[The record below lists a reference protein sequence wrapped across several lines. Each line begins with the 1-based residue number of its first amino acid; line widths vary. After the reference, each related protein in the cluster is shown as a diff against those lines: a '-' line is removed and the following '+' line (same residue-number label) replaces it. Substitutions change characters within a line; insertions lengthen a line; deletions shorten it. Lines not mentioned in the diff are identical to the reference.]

1 MVTGYPVRALNRCAN
16 DRPLKAA
23 WCVARLP
30 GRFGCDQNAD
40 DVGTSLTSG
49 GQNLGESAV
58 NTQVLTA
65 AHCTKESWLVRWLPM
80 DAVAGDHNVHNIGPR
95 AQINPIDLRIE
106 HSLYKG
112 GIGPHDIAVLR
123 VKDPF
128 IFTDEVQP
136 INLPFNH
143 KISNDDSLILAGWGV
158 LKTTI
163 FIPDLPNG
171 LQEVKVTYMPFDQC
185 RKAVDQIKDA
195 YEYNPLNKDSNIC
208 TGPITGGVAACG
220 GDSGGPLIQMV
231 PKNKMD
237 HRIEESEVLY
247 DDVNDDMHDG
257 SKKDDN
263 NTVEQTVDD
272 EEKIPVVRGVVS
284 WGMTPCG
291 DKGAPTVY
299 TKISK
304 YIDFINAHIKF

>member
-1 MVTGYPVRALNRCAN
+1 MFLCPASANSQNKEEGRIIGGHESKPYSHPYLVSLQSRVLFLRFHVCGGSILNER
-16 DRPLKAA
+16 
-23 WCVARLP
+23 W
-30 GRFGCDQNAD
+30 
-40 DVGTSLTSG
+40 
-49 GQNLGESAV
+49 
-58 NTQVLTA
+58 VLTA

-231 PKNKMD
+231 PKNK
-237 HRIEESEVLY
+237 
-247 DDVNDDMHDG
+247 NG